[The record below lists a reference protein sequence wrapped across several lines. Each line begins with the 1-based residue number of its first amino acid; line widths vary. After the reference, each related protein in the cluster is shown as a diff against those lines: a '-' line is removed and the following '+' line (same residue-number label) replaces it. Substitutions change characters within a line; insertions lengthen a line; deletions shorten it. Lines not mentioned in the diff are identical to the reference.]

1 MVNAISDEEL
11 MLQVR
16 EGIGEMLGVL
26 FDRYQQPLFS
36 FFVRLTGDRSLSEDL
51 VQDVFYRILRY
62 RHTYKPGSAFR
73 TWMYQ
78 VARNARHDI
87 VTRQPNEAPLEEQT
101 MQPATLPRDT
111 VAEEQEGLLLRRAL
125 LALPEEKREVLLL
138 SRFQELS
145 YEEIGKLMGCDV
157 GAVKV
162 RVFRALQ
169 ALKQI
174 VGELQKPPGLRSNLQ
189 HGVRHDV

>member
-1 MVNAISDEEL
+1 MVTTISDEEL

-36 FFVRLTGDRSLSEDL
+36 FFVRLTGDRALSEDL

-73 TWMYQ
+73 SWMYQ
-78 VARNARHDI
+78 VARNARQDSVH
-87 VTRQPNEAPLEEQT
+87 RQRPETPLEEQT
-101 MQPATLPRDT
+101 VQPSILPRDA
-111 VAEEQEGLLLRRAL
+111 VADHEESLLLRRAL
-125 LALPEEKREVLLL
+125 LELPEEKREVLLL
-138 SRFQELS
+138 SRFQDLS
-145 YEEIGKLMGCDV
+145 YEEIGKLLGCDV

-169 ALKQI
+169 ALKEI
-174 VGELQKPPGLRSNLQ
+174 ANRLQNQPGPQSVTRRAL
-189 HGVRHDV
+189 

>member
-1 MVNAISDEEL
+1 MVNTISDEEL

-16 EGIGEMLGVL
+16 EGIGEMLGIL
-26 FDRYQQPLFS
+26 FDRYQRPLFS

-73 TWMYQ
+73 SWMYQ
-78 VARNARHDI
+78 VARNARQDSLHRQRNETPLQESLHPAVVPHDK
-87 VTRQPNEAPLEEQT
+87 
-101 MQPATLPRDT
+101 
-111 VAEEQEGLLLRRAL
+111 VAEEQESSVLRRAL
-125 LALPEEKREVLLL
+125 MALPEEKREVLLL

-145 YEEIGKLMGCDV
+145 YEEIGKLLGCDV

-169 ALKQI
+169 SLKQI
-174 VGELQKPPGLRSNLQ
+174 AGQLQNQPSPKPLPVPRRAL
-189 HGVRHDV
+189 